1 MGEGI
6 NMQKI
11 KVITLFSGIGS
22 QEMALRNLGLDYE
35 VVGISE
41 IDKFAI
47 KSYEAIHGEVHNFGD
62 ISKIE
67 ELPYCDLLTYSFPC
81 QDLSVAGKQ
90 KGIGKDTRSGLL
102 LEVERL
108 LLKAKQNGT
117 LPKFLL
123 LENVKNLVGKKFI
136 KDFER
141 WLSFLNSL
149 GYYSNW
155 EVLNAKD
162 YGIPQNRERVFVV
175 SSLKNIHYV
184 FPKKQEL
191 KIKMKD
197 LLEEHVPE
205 KYYLTEKTL
214 KGFLDESN
222 RNGFIRS
229 DKFKPHS
236 ENSKIA
242 FTVKTK
248 EGSRCTDNFVI
259 QLGNL
264 KNTESF
270 GGNPHTGRVYSP
282 DGISPCL
289 NTMQGG
295 GLEPKILQKAHG
307 FNKGGVKENIVP
319 AMTSSSWQENNILVE
334 NVEIS
339 KKRKDIKEYNK
350 KCKYCGKKLERKR
363 FNGRLEDF
371 TVFKK
376 RNYCEREC
384 MRKDYLK
391 VGKNNQSFSNSH
403 TTARN
408 INKLILK
415 KDCCEKCGST
425 KNLDIHHV
433 DGDWQ
438 NNNLNNLMCL
448 CRSCHI
454 KEHRSKNN
462 IRIRKLTPLEVW
474 RLMGFSD
481 TDFYAAK
488 SAGISDAQL
497 YKQAGNSIVVTVL
510 EAIFRQLFLKKHNK
524 KQGIIAEQMH
534 LFQGVG

>member
-22 QEMALRNLGLDYE
+22 QEMALRNIGINYE

-81 QDLSVAGKQ
+81 QDLSISGKQ
-90 KGIGKDTRSGLL
+90 KGISKGTRSGLL

-117 LPKFLL
+117 LPKYLL

-155 EVLNAKD
+155 DVLNAKD

-175 SSLKNIHYV
+175 SSLENIHYV

-205 KYYLTEKTL
+205 KYYLSEKYL
-214 KGFLDESN
+214 KCFSDMKN
-222 RNGFIRS
+222 RNGFIRGE
-229 DKFKPHS
+229 KFNPRKL
-236 ENSKIA
+236 EDCNIA
-242 FTVKTK
+242 FAITTRA
-248 EGSRCTDNFVI
+248 GDRATDNFI
-259 QLGNL
+259 
-264 KNTESF
+264 KTE
-270 GGNPHTGRVYSP
+270 
-282 DGISPCL
+282 
-289 NTMQGG
+289 
-295 GLEPKILQKAHG
+295 
-307 FNKGGVKENIVP
+307 
-319 AMTSSSWQENNILVE
+319 
-334 NVEIS
+334 
-339 KKRKDIKEYNK
+339 
-350 KCKYCGKKLERKR
+350 
-363 FNGRLEDF
+363 
-371 TVFKK
+371 
-376 RNYCEREC
+376 
-384 MRKDYLK
+384 
-391 VGKNNQSFSNSH
+391 
-403 TTARN
+403 
-408 INKLILK
+408 
-415 KDCCEKCGST
+415 EK
-425 KNLDIHHV
+425 
-433 DGDWQ
+433 
-438 NNNLNNLMCL
+438 
-448 CRSCHI
+448 
-454 KEHRSKNN
+454 
-462 IRIRKLTPLEVW
+462 IRKLTPLEVW

-481 TDFYAAK
+481 NDFYAAK
-488 SAGISDAQL
+488 STGISDAQL

-524 KQGIIAEQMH
+524 KQGIIAEQIS
-534 LFQGVG
+534 LFQGAG

>member
-1 MGEGI
+1 
-6 NMQKI
+6 
-11 KVITLFSGIGS
+11 
-22 QEMALRNLGLDYE
+22 MALRNIGIDYE
-35 VVGISE
+35 IVGISE

-47 KSYEAIHGEVHNFGD
+47 KSYEAIHGKVHNFGD

-81 QDLSVAGKQ
+81 QDLSISGKQ
-90 KGIGKDTRSGLL
+90 KGISKGTRSGLL

-108 LLKAKQNGT
+108 LLKAKENGT
-117 LPKFLL
+117 LPKYLL

-175 SSLKNIHYV
+175 SSLENIHYI

-205 KYYLTEKTL
+205 KYYLSEKYL
-214 KGFLDESN
+214 KSFLDMTN
-222 RNGFIRS
+222 RNGFIRGERFNPRKLE
-229 DKFKPHS
+229 DC
-236 ENSKIA
+236 NTA
-242 FTVKTK
+242 FAITTK
-248 EGSRCTDNFVI
+248 SGERPTDNFII

-270 GGNPHTGRVYSP
+270 GGNPHTGRVYSS

-295 GLEPKILQKAHG
+295 GLEPKILQ
-307 FNKGGVKENIVP
+307 
-319 AMTSSSWQENNILVE
+319 S
-334 NVEIS
+334 
-339 KKRKDIKEYNK
+339 
-350 KCKYCGKKLERKR
+350 
-363 FNGRLEDF
+363 EDY
-371 TVFKK
+371 K
-376 RNYCEREC
+376 
-384 MRKDYLK
+384 
-391 VGKNNQSFSNSH
+391 
-403 TTARN
+403 
-408 INKLILK
+408 
-415 KDCCEKCGST
+415 
-425 KNLDIHHV
+425 
-433 DGDWQ
+433 
-438 NNNLNNLMCL
+438 
-448 CRSCHI
+448 
-454 KEHRSKNN
+454 
-462 IRIRKLTPLEVW
+462 IRKLTPLECW

-488 SAGISDAQL
+488 SVGISNAQL
-497 YKQAGNSIVVTVL
+497 YKQVGNSIVVTVL
-510 EAIFRQLFLKKHNK
+510 EAIFRKLFLKKHNK
-524 KQGIIAEQMH
+524 KQGIIAEQMQ
-534 LFQGVG
+534 LFQGVS